1 MSKYEKGKI
10 YKARVTSIER
20 YGVFA
25 SLDEEYSGLIHI
37 SELFDGFVKNI
48 NELVEI
54 GDIINVRILDCS
66 NKKNQ
71 LRLSA
76 KDSGN
81 DFTKN
86 RKSGIKESVF
96 GFYLLKLSLPGW
108 ISKKMK
114 EIDKKS

>member
-1 MSKYEKGKI
+1 MSKYEEGNI

-25 SLDEEYSGLIHI
+25 SLDDEYSGLIHI
-37 SELFDGFVKNI
+37 SELFDGFVRNI

-71 LRLSA
+71 LSLSA
-76 KDSGN
+76 KSVGN
-81 DFTKN
+81 NFSITK
-86 RKSGIKESVF
+86 KSGIKESVF
-96 GFYLLKLSLPGW
+96 GFYLLKFSLPGW